1 MLKINAVNNKTFAKG
16 FRGYD
21 SAEVDEFMERV
32 RKDFEKLY
40 QENMEY
46 KETVERLNSKL
57 EHYQQMESTLHSTL
71 IIAQETAEDVKLN
84 AKKQMELMLK
94 ETEVK
99 SQRMLNEA
107 SLKVQKMQQEY
118 DEIKKQAQ
126 VFRTR
131 LKTLLDA
138 QLEMLK
144 TADEQDQQP

>member
-1 MLKINAVNNKTFAKG
+1 M
-16 FRGYD
+16 
-21 SAEVDEFMERV
+21 
-32 RKDFEKLY
+32 
-40 QENMEY
+40 
-46 KETVERLNSKL
+46 
-57 EHYQQMESTLHSTL
+57 
-71 IIAQETAEDVKLN
+71 
-84 AKKQMELMLK
+84 
-94 ETEVK
+94 
-99 SQRMLNEA
+99 NEA